1 MVTTLK
7 MMTNNPYFLILI
19 SLICIWYI
27 SRLFYYSGQLYYGLR
42 KRNLNSSEP
51 SQKSFIFYWRFIF
64 SEKGA
69 DDNKIEYFRIMTR
82 ESLRFAIVFSLGWL
96 MYIVFNYLERR

>member
-7 MMTNNPYFLILI
+7 MKIKNPYFFILI
-19 SLICIWYI
+19 SLACIWFI
-27 SRLFYYSGQLYYGLR
+27 SRLFYYSGQLYYSLR
-42 KRNLNSSEP
+42 KRNLNNSEP
-51 SQKSFIFYWRFIF
+51 SRKSIVFYWRFIF

-82 ESLRFAIVFSLGWL
+82 ESLQFAIVSSLGWL
-96 MYIVFNYLERR
+96 MYIVVKFFE

>member
-7 MMTNNPYFLILI
+7 MKVKNPYFFALI

-27 SRLFYYSGQLYYGLR
+27 SRLFYYSGQLYYSLR
-42 KRNLNSSEP
+42 KRNLNNSEP
-51 SQKSFIFYWRFIF
+51 SQKSLAFYWRFIF

-69 DDNKIEYFRIMTR
+69 DDNKIEYLRIMTR
-82 ESLRFAIVFSLGWL
+82 ESLQSAMVFSLGWL
-96 MYIVFNYLERR
+96 MYVVFNFLR